1 MQVVAVPDYRTCKS
15 KVKNASKI
23 LQSLNHFRPEEF
35 GLPPFDE
42 E

>member
-1 MQVVAVPDYRTCKS
+1 MQVVAVPDHRTCKS
-15 KVKNASKI
+15 KVKNASIVLK
-23 LQSLNHFRPEEF
+23 SLNHFRPEEF